1 MTGQGQSPV
10 EPVVS
15 AHDLAVA
22 LVAMQLGLMVLCALV
37 GLFAVVQML
46 GDRR

>member
-1 MTGQGQSPV
+1 
-10 EPVVS
+10 
-15 AHDLAVA
+15 
-22 LVAMQLGLMVLCALV
+22 MQLGLMVLCALV